1 MWGTAGCRCC
11 IVPAVHTVRI
21 HFIVGRVPGFP
32 ESRVRR
38 MAKPTL
44 LQSLLGR
51 PSQSYA
57 FPPERQRY
65 SSKGDLARAL
75 ASSSSLGR
83 TAVAPPLS
91 GVEQIQASH
100 ARPDEDIPLPCAKSD
115 SISISSESD
124 DDSTDQV
131 FYTPLSSPPT
141 SMLLDPP
148 GPFLPSPPPDDK
160 SSSSSASSSS
170 SSSTSHSALSCST
183 PPTSDELHAAFAA
196 LQKRPAR
203 QSRSKRVS
211 TPSKSYTYTDEDW
224 AKEFR
229 WLVQPSASAPKLRTA
244 LDVTQSEFSSTI
256 SHKPKPRSRPR
267 TVISRPITS
276 HRMTA
281 LLEED
286 EDATDELRSSSP
298 RSHSR
303 NSFSPPLSRTNS
315 ITSNSHEVRSASHA
329 SRSRIS
335 LSSHTVE
342 LPQFLSSS
350 APGPAPGYTTLTL
363 PRASYRPEDPWRSLG
378 GGHVNLPRDGRAQ
391 SSMVSVEV
399 VRGAASASFV
409 SSGFWKRNS
418 ASPPHKKLDLAGAIA
433 LSSHRP
439 PPSFVPNSDVLV
451 QVHAVG
457 LEGLDRQI
465 VIDKLTVSDAGGKG
479 ATSFVPGRG
488 VLGRVIECGLE
499 VSSDTL
505 KKGEWVIGLLDAKK
519 VRCHRVRLVLCCIDY
534 RYAVRRTY

>member
-1 MWGTAGCRCC
+1 
-11 IVPAVHTVRI
+11 
-21 HFIVGRVPGFP
+21 
-32 ESRVRR
+32 

-57 FPPERQRY
+57 FPRERERY
-65 SSKGDLARAL
+65 SSKGELARTL
-75 ASSSSLGR
+75 ARSSSLGR
-83 TAVAPPLS
+83 SGEVAPPLT
-91 GVEQIQASH
+91 GVKGRN
-100 ARPDEDIPLPCAKSD
+100 ARLNEDIPLPNPDPAD
-115 SISISSESD
+115 SISIDSD
-124 DDSTDQV
+124 QDSADDV
-131 FYTPLSSPPT
+131 FYTPFSSPPT

-148 GPFLPSPPPDDK
+148 IPLFPQHPSSSTPPDDK

-203 QSRSKRVS
+203 QSRSKRLS
-211 TPSKSYTYTDEDW
+211 APSKSYAYTDEDW

-229 WLVQPSASAPKLRTA
+229 WLVQPSASAPKSRTK
-244 LDVTQSEFSSTI
+244 LDVPQSGFSPTI
-256 SHKPKPRSRPR
+256 LHKRKPRSRPR
-267 TVISRPITS
+267 TVINRPITS

-286 EDATDELRSSSP
+286 EDATDDLRSPSP
-298 RSHSR
+298 QSPLT
-303 NSFSPPLSRTNS
+303 NPFSPPLSRTNS
-315 ITSNSHEVRSASHA
+315 ITSNSHGVRSASHA

-335 LSSHTVE
+335 LSSRTVE
-342 LPQFLSSS
+342 LPQFPSSS
-350 APGPAPGYTTLTL
+350 APGPAPGYTTLSL

-391 SSMVSVEV
+391 TSMVSVEV
-399 VRGAASASFV
+399 VRGAASKSFL
-409 SSGFWKRNS
+409 SSGFRKRNS
-418 ASPPHKKLDLAGAIA
+418 SPPHKKHDLAGAIA

-451 QVHAVG
+451 QVHAIG

-465 VIDKLTVSDAGGKG
+465 VIDKLAVSDAGGKG

-488 VLGRVIECGLE
+488 VLGRVVECGLE

-505 KKGEWVIGLLDAKK
+505 KKGEWVIGLLDVKK
-519 VRCHRVRLVLCCIDY
+519 VRCHRVYSPGVLLY
-534 RYAVRRTY
+534 